1 MKRYLKVKTTP
12 DSKVSATHLRVET
25 IYNKGGMN
33 VFTYNTERRGY
44 YLHVTPVKRERNMES
59 FVAFTGTKMLLKEV
73 TRKGA
78 KAEQEADS
86 IVDQRLPELVKYVC
100 QKNGLTLEEGET
112 E

>member
-1 MKRYLKVKTTP
+1 MKRYIKVKPNAGKT
-12 DSKVSATHLRVET
+12 THLRVET

-33 VFTYNTERRGY
+33 VFTYQTERRGY
-44 YLHVTPVKRERNMES
+44 YLHVTPVERRGNMEA
-59 FVAFTGTKMLLKEV
+59 FVAFSGTKLLLKEV

-86 IVDQRLPELVKYVC
+86 IVDQNLPKLVDYIC